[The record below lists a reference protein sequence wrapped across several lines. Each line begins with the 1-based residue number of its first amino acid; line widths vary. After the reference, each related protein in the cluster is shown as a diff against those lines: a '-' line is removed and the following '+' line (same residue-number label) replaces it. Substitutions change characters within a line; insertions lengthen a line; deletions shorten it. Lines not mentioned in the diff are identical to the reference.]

1 MVVRVGVVGTGNI
14 GSQHILLL
22 QSGKIKGAQLA
33 ATASRSA
40 SSLQTD
46 VPHFKDYREMF
57 SHADI
62 NAVLIATPTMSHVEI
77 AQAAIQCG
85 LPIMMEKPL
94 AMSVGQAEKLLALVP
109 DHLQFAIMLSQ
120 RFDPAYAR
128 LKQLLMNNA
137 IGNLQRI
144 GWTMTKWYR
153 PDIYYKVSR
162 WRGTWPGEGGGLLIN
177 QCIHNLDVLQWL
189 VGLPDS
195 ITAKVG
201 FGKHHD
207 IDVEDEVSAIMTFD
221 NGAIGTLTASSG
233 EAPGV
238 NRLEIVGDRGSL
250 ILEHGVIDVLRAD
263 ENVRTH
269 CRTTHEMFGMPV
281 FDREVIEIT
290 EESNQHAAV
299 LQNFVDSLEIG
310 SELLTPTEQGLGS
323 LQLAN
328 GILLSAW
335 NNETVTVPIDTNQYE
350 ARLQEKIHNASLRAP
365 KDLQVETDMKKSY
378 Q

>member
-14 GSQHILLL
+14 GSQHIQLL
-22 QSGKIKGAQLA
+22 QSLKITGAQLA
-33 ATASRSA
+33 ATASRSGPN
-40 SSLQTD
+40 LQTE
-46 VPHFKDYREMF
+46 VPHFKDYLEMF
-57 SHADI
+57 SQADI
-62 NAVLIATPTMSHVEI
+62 NAVVIATPTMSHVEI
-77 AQAAIQCG
+77 ARAAIQCD
-85 LPIMMEKPL
+85 LPVLMEKPL

-109 DHLQFAIMLSQ
+109 DHLPFAVMLSQ

-128 LKQLLMNNA
+128 LKQLLMENA
-137 IGNLQRI
+137 IGTLQRI

-189 VGLPDS
+189 VGLPHS
-195 ITAKVG
+195 ITAKVS
-201 FGKHHD
+201 FGKYHD
-207 IDVEDEVSAIMTFD
+207 IEVEDEVSAIMTFD
-221 NGAIGTLTASSG
+221 NDAIGTLTASSG

-250 ILEHGVIDVLRAD
+250 ILEDNVIDVRKAG
-263 ENVRTH
+263 ENVQIH
-269 CRTTHEMFGMPV
+269 CRTTHEMFGMPA

-290 EESNQHAAV
+290 KKPDQHAAV
-299 LQNFVDSLEIG
+299 LQNFIDSLETG

-323 LQLAN
+323 LQIAN

-335 NNETVTVPIDTNQYE
+335 NNETVAVPIDANQYE
-350 ARLQEKIHNASLRAP
+350 ARLQEKIQNASLRAP
-365 KDLQVETDMKKSY
+365 KDLPVEIDMEKSY